1 MLQDSRFIKIKNV
14 LTKKVIMKKVS
25 KISLYNLSKVGLSDK
40 EMSMINGGY
49 NGPKLCWAI
58 CLDAVCR
65 CVEDGYGEF
74 STSAGVTQDHS
85 NSKVEQNALDEHFKK
100 NPSYI

>member
-1 MLQDSRFIKIKNV
+1 
-14 LTKKVIMKKVS
+14 MKKVS

-49 NGPKLCWAI
+49 GSSGCWAI
-58 CLDAVCR
+58 CLDSVCR

-74 STSAGVTQDHS
+74 STSQGVIEQHS
-85 NSKVEQNALDEHFKK
+85 DTRVEENALDDEFEK
-100 NPSYI
+100 NKGYR

>member
-1 MLQDSRFIKIKNV
+1 
-14 LTKKVIMKKVS
+14 MKKVN

-49 NGPKLCWAI
+49 GSSGCWAI

-74 STSAGVTQDHS
+74 STSEGITQDHS
-85 NSKVEQNALDEHFKK
+85 NSKVELSALDKEFKK
-100 NPSYI
+100 NTGYN

>member
-1 MLQDSRFIKIKNV
+1 
-14 LTKKVIMKKVS
+14 MKKVS

-49 NGPKLCWAI
+49 SGCVAI
-58 CLDAVCR
+58 CLNSVCR

-74 STSAGVTQDHS
+74 SSSKGVIEQHSDTTAEEAVFTETSNG
-85 NSKVEQNALDEHFKK
+85 K
-100 NPSYI
+100 PSY

>member
-1 MLQDSRFIKIKNV
+1 
-14 LTKKVIMKKVS
+14 MKKVS

-49 NGPKLCWAI
+49 GGSTFCWAI

-74 STSAGVTQDHS
+74 STSAGITQQHS
-85 NSKVEQNALDEHFKK
+85 DSKVESGALDKSTK
-100 NPSYI
+100 DTPSY